1 MSNTNYSKDLCEFIA
16 ESIEEKK
23 GRNIT
28 VLDLA
33 SKSDV
38 ADYFVIATV
47 DSEPQLRAITNWI
60 EAELKDRGIKLKG
73 REGSS
78 SSDWIVLDYFNV
90 LVHLFK
96 EDTRFKYNL
105 ESMWKDADKYIFED
119 SEMKKV

>member
-1 MSNTNYSKDLCEFIA
+1 M
-16 ESIEEKK
+16 
-23 GRNIT
+23 
-28 VLDLA
+28 
-33 SKSDV
+33 
-38 ADYFVIATV
+38 IATV

-60 EAELKDRGIKLKG
+60 EAELKDRGVNQKG

-105 ESMWKDADKYIFED
+105 ESMWKDADKYIFEN